1 MRALV
6 GDVGERVGSHDEG
19 FRVSP
24 RTDVRSVA
32 ARRGATR
39 SLSFYSDPK
48 LCQGGRAGAE
58 DYLLAGA
65 SRSSTRDVCCSPGIT
80 LADQGWAN
88 AANEAVYD
96 LLADAEECF
105 LAAFDLAIERIAA
118 GVVPAWESEKEW
130 TARVRAA
137 LAALLGV
144 LDAEPALCRLVFV
157 EAPAAGPR
165 VLARRAEVLKR
176 VTAAIDGDR
185 AGVNV
190 SRELLPLAAEAI
202 AGAVFAV
209 IHARLIRDE
218 PEALTGL
225 LDPLIAAVVLPYAPR
240 ASGAEDTK
248 FEPGGIRHKEIC
260 DVD

>member
-1 MRALV
+1 MMR
-6 GDVGERVGSHDEG
+6 GC

-24 RTDVRSVA
+24 RAGVRSIA

-39 SLSFYSDPK
+39 SLSFYSDGE
-48 LCQGGRAGAE
+48 LCQGGRADVD
-58 DYLLAGA
+58 DYLQVGAG
-65 SRSSTRDVCCSPGIT
+65 RSNTRDVCCPPGIT
-80 LADQGWAN
+80 LADQGWAD

-105 LAAFDLAIERIAA
+105 LAAFDLAIERVAA
-118 GVVPAWESEKEW
+118 VVVPAWESEKEW

-137 LAALLGV
+137 LAALLRV
-144 LDAEPALCRLVFV
+144 LDAEPALGRLVFV

-165 VLARRAEVLKR
+165 VLARRAEVLER
-176 VTAAIDGDR
+176 VTAATDGGR
-185 AGVNV
+185 SGVKGG
-190 SRELLPLAAEAI
+190 ELPSLAAEAI

-209 IHARLIRDE
+209 IHARLVRDE

-225 LDPLIAAVVLPYAPR
+225 LDPLIAAAVLPYATDK
-240 ASGAEDTK
+240 SGLDDTK
-248 FEPGGIRHKEIC
+248 CELDGIRHKEIC